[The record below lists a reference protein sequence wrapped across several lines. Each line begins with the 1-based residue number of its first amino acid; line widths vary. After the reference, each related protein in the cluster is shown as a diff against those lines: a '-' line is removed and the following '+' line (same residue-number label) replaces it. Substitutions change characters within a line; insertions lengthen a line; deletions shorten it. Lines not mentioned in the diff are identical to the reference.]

1 MEKDVAFLEE
11 KVRCVIEPMIN
22 GVFKDNPEDPVKYMI
37 RYLNHYIGISNE
49 TSTEKEELIKLRKEM
64 AKYKGNGNE
73 EDKEAIAQSEDE
85 ENDKEDQDQF
95 DKEIEEKTKKGPHE
109 KFSAQRISVC
119 SEVVGEYNKKAD
131 YVPKVIPKTDEQKE
145 KIKNKMLQN
154 FMFSNLDEAELQTV
168 LDAFEEKKVTTGE
181 TVIKE
186 GDKGDVVYLVETGE
200 LTCTKKQNG
209 KEVEL
214 KTYVPGES
222 FGELALLYNAPRAAT
237 IVAKTDAIL
246 WSLDRECFNSIVK
259 GAAIKKRERYESVL
273 KTVEILQTIDAY
285 ELSQICDALK
295 VEKVKEGTKIITQ
308 NEEGNKFYILEE
320 GEAYATKE
328 IEGKECIL
336 DVKLTLNN
344 DKVINIELQVYKQT
358 YWINRSLLYWART
371 YDNLK
376 SGQDYSMLLPAYHI
390 GILDFTL
397 FENHPK
403 FMAQYQ
409 ILDVED
415 GYLYSDKLCIKVLD
429 LTQLEKA
436 KQEPETN
443 KKLLKWASIFKA
455 ETLEELEQLAR
466 GEEVF
471 ENMVVTMKKLSED
484 EKIRMQCE
492 AREDYERS
500 LLTEY
505 NAGKSEG
512 IEQGIAS
519 ERRNTE
525 KERQRAEKESQ
536 RAEALAAEVERLRAL
551 LK

>member
-1 MEKDVAFLEE
+1 MAEKRKFYGIRND
-11 KVRCVIEPMIN
+11 
-22 GVFKDNPEDPVKYMI
+22 YMFHAV
-37 RYLNHYIGISNE
+37 LQ
-49 TSTEKEELIKLRKEM
+49 K
-64 AKYKGNGNE
+64 NE
-73 EDKEAIAQSEDE
+73 EVLRNLLATLL
-85 ENDKEDQDQF
+85 
-95 DKEIEEKTKKGPHE
+95 EI
-109 KFSAQRISVC
+109 
-119 SEVVGEYNKKAD
+119 
-131 YVPKVIPKTDEQKE
+131 
-145 KIKNKMLQN
+145 
-154 FMFSNLDEAELQTV
+154 DEAEI
-168 LDAFEEKKVTTGE
+168 ESCHIENP
-181 TVIKE
+181 I
-186 GDKGDVVYLVETGE
+186 E
-200 LTCTKKQNG
+200 LG
-209 KEVEL
+209 
-214 KTYVPGES
+214 
-222 FGELALLYNAPRAAT
+222 
-237 IVAKTDAIL
+237 
-246 WSLDRECFNSIVK
+246 
-259 GAAIKKRERYESVL
+259 
-273 KTVEILQTIDAY
+273 
-285 ELSQICDALK
+285 
-295 VEKVKEGTKIITQ
+295 
-308 NEEGNKFYILEE
+308 
-320 GEAYATKE
+320 KE

-397 FENHPK
+397 FENYPK

-455 ETLEELEQLAR
+455 ETLEELEQLAS

-512 IEQGIAS
+512 IEQGLQQGIAS

-536 RAEALAAEVERLRAL
+536 RADALAAEVERLRAL

>member
-1 MEKDVAFLEE
+1 MAEKRKFYGMRND
-11 KVRCVIEPMIN
+11 
-22 GVFKDNPEDPVKYMI
+22 YMFHAV
-37 RYLNHYIGISNE
+37 LQ
-49 TSTEKEELIKLRKEM
+49 K
-64 AKYKGNGNE
+64 NE
-73 EDKEAIAQSEDE
+73 EVLRNLLATLL
-85 ENDKEDQDQF
+85 
-95 DKEIEEKTKKGPHE
+95 EI
-109 KFSAQRISVC
+109 
-119 SEVVGEYNKKAD
+119 
-131 YVPKVIPKTDEQKE
+131 
-145 KIKNKMLQN
+145 
-154 FMFSNLDEAELQTV
+154 DEAEI
-168 LDAFEEKKVTTGE
+168 ESCHIENP
-181 TVIKE
+181 I
-186 GDKGDVVYLVETGE
+186 E
-200 LTCTKKQNG
+200 LG
-209 KEVEL
+209 
-214 KTYVPGES
+214 
-222 FGELALLYNAPRAAT
+222 
-237 IVAKTDAIL
+237 
-246 WSLDRECFNSIVK
+246 
-259 GAAIKKRERYESVL
+259 
-273 KTVEILQTIDAY
+273 
-285 ELSQICDALK
+285 
-295 VEKVKEGTKIITQ
+295 
-308 NEEGNKFYILEE
+308 
-320 GEAYATKE
+320 KE

-358 YWINRSLLYWART
+358 HWINRSLLYWART

-455 ETLEELEQLAR
+455 ETLEELEQLAS

-471 ENMVVTMKKLSED
+471 ENMIVTMKKLSED

-512 IEQGIAS
+512 IEQGIQQGIAS

-536 RAEALAAEVERLRAL
+536 RADALAAEVERLRAL

>member
-1 MEKDVAFLEE
+1 MAEKRKFYGMRND
-11 KVRCVIEPMIN
+11 
-22 GVFKDNPEDPVKYMI
+22 YMFHAV
-37 RYLNHYIGISNE
+37 LQ
-49 TSTEKEELIKLRKEM
+49 K
-64 AKYKGNGNE
+64 NE
-73 EDKEAIAQSEDE
+73 EVLRNLLATLL
-85 ENDKEDQDQF
+85 
-95 DKEIEEKTKKGPHE
+95 EI
-109 KFSAQRISVC
+109 
-119 SEVVGEYNKKAD
+119 
-131 YVPKVIPKTDEQKE
+131 
-145 KIKNKMLQN
+145 
-154 FMFSNLDEAELQTV
+154 DEAEI
-168 LDAFEEKKVTTGE
+168 ESCHIENP
-181 TVIKE
+181 I
-186 GDKGDVVYLVETGE
+186 E
-200 LTCTKKQNG
+200 LG
-209 KEVEL
+209 
-214 KTYVPGES
+214 
-222 FGELALLYNAPRAAT
+222 
-237 IVAKTDAIL
+237 
-246 WSLDRECFNSIVK
+246 
-259 GAAIKKRERYESVL
+259 
-273 KTVEILQTIDAY
+273 
-285 ELSQICDALK
+285 
-295 VEKVKEGTKIITQ
+295 
-308 NEEGNKFYILEE
+308 
-320 GEAYATKE
+320 KE

-397 FENHPK
+397 FENYPK

-436 KQEPETN
+436 KQKPETN

-455 ETLEELEQLAR
+455 ETLEELEQLAS

-512 IEQGIAS
+512 IEQGIQQGIAS
-519 ERRNTE
+519 ERGNTE

-536 RAEALAAEVERLRAL
+536 RAEKESQRADALAAEVERLRAL

>member
-1 MEKDVAFLEE
+1 MAEKRKFYGMRND
-11 KVRCVIEPMIN
+11 
-22 GVFKDNPEDPVKYMI
+22 YMFHAV
-37 RYLNHYIGISNE
+37 LQ
-49 TSTEKEELIKLRKEM
+49 K
-64 AKYKGNGNE
+64 NE
-73 EDKEAIAQSEDE
+73 EVLRNLLATLL
-85 ENDKEDQDQF
+85 
-95 DKEIEEKTKKGPHE
+95 EI
-109 KFSAQRISVC
+109 
-119 SEVVGEYNKKAD
+119 
-131 YVPKVIPKTDEQKE
+131 
-145 KIKNKMLQN
+145 
-154 FMFSNLDEAELQTV
+154 DEAEI
-168 LDAFEEKKVTTGE
+168 ESCHIENP
-181 TVIKE
+181 I
-186 GDKGDVVYLVETGE
+186 E
-200 LTCTKKQNG
+200 LG
-209 KEVEL
+209 
-214 KTYVPGES
+214 
-222 FGELALLYNAPRAAT
+222 
-237 IVAKTDAIL
+237 
-246 WSLDRECFNSIVK
+246 
-259 GAAIKKRERYESVL
+259 
-273 KTVEILQTIDAY
+273 
-285 ELSQICDALK
+285 
-295 VEKVKEGTKIITQ
+295 
-308 NEEGNKFYILEE
+308 
-320 GEAYATKE
+320 KE
-328 IEGKECIL
+328 IEGKECVL

-358 YWINRSLLYWART
+358 HWINRSLLYWART

-455 ETLEELEQLAR
+455 ETLEELEQLAS

-512 IEQGIAS
+512 ISS

-536 RAEALAAEVERLRAL
+536 RAEKESQRAEKERQRAEKESQRADALAAEVERLRAL

>member
-1 MEKDVAFLEE
+1 MAEKRKFYGMRND
-11 KVRCVIEPMIN
+11 
-22 GVFKDNPEDPVKYMI
+22 YMFHAV
-37 RYLNHYIGISNE
+37 LQ
-49 TSTEKEELIKLRKEM
+49 K
-64 AKYKGNGNE
+64 NE
-73 EDKEAIAQSEDE
+73 EVLRNLLATLL
-85 ENDKEDQDQF
+85 
-95 DKEIEEKTKKGPHE
+95 EI
-109 KFSAQRISVC
+109 
-119 SEVVGEYNKKAD
+119 
-131 YVPKVIPKTDEQKE
+131 
-145 KIKNKMLQN
+145 
-154 FMFSNLDEAELQTV
+154 DEAEI
-168 LDAFEEKKVTTGE
+168 ESCHIENP
-181 TVIKE
+181 I
-186 GDKGDVVYLVETGE
+186 E
-200 LTCTKKQNG
+200 LG
-209 KEVEL
+209 
-214 KTYVPGES
+214 
-222 FGELALLYNAPRAAT
+222 
-237 IVAKTDAIL
+237 
-246 WSLDRECFNSIVK
+246 
-259 GAAIKKRERYESVL
+259 
-273 KTVEILQTIDAY
+273 
-285 ELSQICDALK
+285 
-295 VEKVKEGTKIITQ
+295 
-308 NEEGNKFYILEE
+308 
-320 GEAYATKE
+320 KE

-455 ETLEELEQLAR
+455 ETLEELEQLSR

-525 KERQRAEKESQ
+525 KERQRAD
-536 RAEALAAEVERLRAL
+536 ALAAEVERLRAL

>member
-1 MEKDVAFLEE
+1 MAEKRKFYGMRNDYMFHAVLQKNQEVLRNLLGTLLEIDAAE
-11 KVRCVIEPMIN
+11 IESCHIEYPI
-22 GVFKDNPEDPVKYMI
+22 
-37 RYLNHYIGISNE
+37 
-49 TSTEKEELIKLRKEM
+49 EL
-64 AKYKGNGNE
+64 G
-73 EDKEAIAQSEDE
+73 
-85 ENDKEDQDQF
+85 
-95 DKEIEEKTKKGPHE
+95 KEI
-109 KFSAQRISVC
+109 A
-119 SEVVGEYNKKAD
+119 
-131 YVPKVIPKTDEQKE
+131 
-145 KIKNKMLQN
+145 
-154 FMFSNLDEAELQTV
+154 
-168 LDAFEEKKVTTGE
+168 
-181 TVIKE
+181 
-186 GDKGDVVYLVETGE
+186 
-200 LTCTKKQNG
+200 
-209 KEVEL
+209 
-214 KTYVPGES
+214 
-222 FGELALLYNAPRAAT
+222 
-237 IVAKTDAIL
+237 
-246 WSLDRECFNSIVK
+246 
-259 GAAIKKRERYESVL
+259 
-273 KTVEILQTIDAY
+273 
-285 ELSQICDALK
+285 
-295 VEKVKEGTKIITQ
+295 
-308 NEEGNKFYILEE
+308 
-320 GEAYATKE
+320 
-328 IEGKECIL
+328 GKECIL
-336 DVKLTLNN
+336 DVKLTLNH

-455 ETLEELEQLAR
+455 ETLEELEQLAS

-512 IEQGIAS
+512 IEQGLQQGIQQGIAS
-519 ERRNTE
+519 ERGNTE
-525 KERQRAEKESQ
+525 KERQRAD
-536 RAEALAAEVERLRAL
+536 ALAAEVERLRAL

>member
-1 MEKDVAFLEE
+1 MAEKRKFYGMRND
-11 KVRCVIEPMIN
+11 
-22 GVFKDNPEDPVKYMI
+22 YMFHAV
-37 RYLNHYIGISNE
+37 LQ
-49 TSTEKEELIKLRKEM
+49 K
-64 AKYKGNGNE
+64 NE
-73 EDKEAIAQSEDE
+73 EVLRNFLATLL
-85 ENDKEDQDQF
+85 
-95 DKEIEEKTKKGPHE
+95 EI
-109 KFSAQRISVC
+109 
-119 SEVVGEYNKKAD
+119 
-131 YVPKVIPKTDEQKE
+131 
-145 KIKNKMLQN
+145 
-154 FMFSNLDEAELQTV
+154 DEAEI
-168 LDAFEEKKVTTGE
+168 ESCHIENP
-181 TVIKE
+181 I
-186 GDKGDVVYLVETGE
+186 E
-200 LTCTKKQNG
+200 LG
-209 KEVEL
+209 
-214 KTYVPGES
+214 
-222 FGELALLYNAPRAAT
+222 
-237 IVAKTDAIL
+237 
-246 WSLDRECFNSIVK
+246 
-259 GAAIKKRERYESVL
+259 
-273 KTVEILQTIDAY
+273 
-285 ELSQICDALK
+285 
-295 VEKVKEGTKIITQ
+295 
-308 NEEGNKFYILEE
+308 
-320 GEAYATKE
+320 KE

-415 GYLYSDKLCIKVLD
+415 GYLYSDKLYIKVLD

-443 KKLLKWASIFKA
+443 KKFLKWASIFKA
-455 ETLEELEQLAR
+455 ETLEELEQLAS

-512 IEQGIAS
+512 IEQGIQQGIQQGIAS
-519 ERRNTE
+519 ERGNTE
-525 KERQRAEKESQ
+525 KERQRAD
-536 RAEALAAEVERLRAL
+536 ALAAEVERMRAL

>member
-1 MEKDVAFLEE
+1 MAEKRKFYGMRND
-11 KVRCVIEPMIN
+11 
-22 GVFKDNPEDPVKYMI
+22 YMFHAV
-37 RYLNHYIGISNE
+37 LQ
-49 TSTEKEELIKLRKEM
+49 K
-64 AKYKGNGNE
+64 NE
-73 EDKEAIAQSEDE
+73 EVLRNLLATLL
-85 ENDKEDQDQF
+85 
-95 DKEIEEKTKKGPHE
+95 EI
-109 KFSAQRISVC
+109 
-119 SEVVGEYNKKAD
+119 
-131 YVPKVIPKTDEQKE
+131 
-145 KIKNKMLQN
+145 
-154 FMFSNLDEAELQTV
+154 DEAEI
-168 LDAFEEKKVTTGE
+168 ENCHIENP
-181 TVIKE
+181 I
-186 GDKGDVVYLVETGE
+186 E
-200 LTCTKKQNG
+200 LG
-209 KEVEL
+209 
-214 KTYVPGES
+214 
-222 FGELALLYNAPRAAT
+222 
-237 IVAKTDAIL
+237 
-246 WSLDRECFNSIVK
+246 
-259 GAAIKKRERYESVL
+259 
-273 KTVEILQTIDAY
+273 
-285 ELSQICDALK
+285 
-295 VEKVKEGTKIITQ
+295 
-308 NEEGNKFYILEE
+308 
-320 GEAYATKE
+320 KE

-358 YWINRSLLYWART
+358 HWINRSLLYWART

-455 ETLEELEQLAR
+455 ETLEELEQLAS

-512 IEQGIAS
+512 IEQGIQQGIAS
-519 ERRNTE
+519 ERGNTE
-525 KERQRAEKESQ
+525 KERQRAENESQ
-536 RAEALAAEVERLRAL
+536 RADTLAAEVERLRAL

>member
-1 MEKDVAFLEE
+1 MAEKRKFYGMRND
-11 KVRCVIEPMIN
+11 
-22 GVFKDNPEDPVKYMI
+22 YMFHAV
-37 RYLNHYIGISNE
+37 LQ
-49 TSTEKEELIKLRKEM
+49 K
-64 AKYKGNGNE
+64 NE
-73 EDKEAIAQSEDE
+73 EVLRNLLATLL
-85 ENDKEDQDQF
+85 
-95 DKEIEEKTKKGPHE
+95 EI
-109 KFSAQRISVC
+109 
-119 SEVVGEYNKKAD
+119 
-131 YVPKVIPKTDEQKE
+131 
-145 KIKNKMLQN
+145 
-154 FMFSNLDEAELQTV
+154 DEAEI
-168 LDAFEEKKVTTGE
+168 ESCHIENP
-181 TVIKE
+181 I
-186 GDKGDVVYLVETGE
+186 E
-200 LTCTKKQNG
+200 LG
-209 KEVEL
+209 
-214 KTYVPGES
+214 
-222 FGELALLYNAPRAAT
+222 
-237 IVAKTDAIL
+237 
-246 WSLDRECFNSIVK
+246 
-259 GAAIKKRERYESVL
+259 
-273 KTVEILQTIDAY
+273 
-285 ELSQICDALK
+285 
-295 VEKVKEGTKIITQ
+295 
-308 NEEGNKFYILEE
+308 
-320 GEAYATKE
+320 KE

-397 FENHPK
+397 FENHTK

-455 ETLEELEQLAR
+455 ETLEELEQLAS

-512 IEQGIAS
+512 IELGIEQGIEL
-519 ERRNTE
+519 ERQNTE

-536 RAEALAAEVERLRAL
+536 RADDLAAEVERLKEL
-551 LK
+551 LKL

>member
-1 MEKDVAFLEE
+1 MAEKRKFYGMRND
-11 KVRCVIEPMIN
+11 
-22 GVFKDNPEDPVKYMI
+22 YMFHAV
-37 RYLNHYIGISNE
+37 LQ
-49 TSTEKEELIKLRKEM
+49 K
-64 AKYKGNGNE
+64 NE
-73 EDKEAIAQSEDE
+73 EVLRNLLATLL
-85 ENDKEDQDQF
+85 
-95 DKEIEEKTKKGPHE
+95 EI
-109 KFSAQRISVC
+109 
-119 SEVVGEYNKKAD
+119 
-131 YVPKVIPKTDEQKE
+131 
-145 KIKNKMLQN
+145 
-154 FMFSNLDEAELQTV
+154 DEAEI
-168 LDAFEEKKVTTGE
+168 ESCHIENP
-181 TVIKE
+181 I
-186 GDKGDVVYLVETGE
+186 E
-200 LTCTKKQNG
+200 LG
-209 KEVEL
+209 
-214 KTYVPGES
+214 
-222 FGELALLYNAPRAAT
+222 
-237 IVAKTDAIL
+237 
-246 WSLDRECFNSIVK
+246 
-259 GAAIKKRERYESVL
+259 
-273 KTVEILQTIDAY
+273 
-285 ELSQICDALK
+285 
-295 VEKVKEGTKIITQ
+295 
-308 NEEGNKFYILEE
+308 
-320 GEAYATKE
+320 KE

-455 ETLEELEQLAR
+455 ETLEELEQLAS

-512 IEQGIAS
+512 IEQGLQQGIKQGIQQGIAS
-519 ERRNTE
+519 ERGNTE
-525 KERQRAEKESQ
+525 KERQRAD
-536 RAEALAAEVERLRAL
+536 ALAAEVERLRAL